1 MCISDWSSDVCSSDL
16 SGRFTA
22 IELAKARQA
31 FAVLEA
37 IPTTS
42 RLGTALSLA
51 IEATG
56 QHRWHA
62 WIVLHSAA
70 EETVLTSERGKGLT
84 NRLASSYAALVSPGA
99 GDHSSAIASF
109 RAAYDAR
116 SAIMHGRSELDDEG
130 TRLRALALWSDITR
144 NIWGAVIAEIG
155 RAHV

>member
-1 MCISDWSSDVCSSDL
+1 MRISDWSSDVCSSDL
-16 SGRFTA
+16 SEDVDPGRFTA

-62 WIVLHSAA
+62 GIVLHSAA
-70 EETVLTSERGKGLT
+70 AETVLTSERGKGLT
-84 NRLASSYAALVSPGA
+84 NRLASSYAALVSTGA
-99 GDHSSAIASF
+99 GDNSSAIASF
-109 RAAYDAR
+109 HAASDAR
-116 SAIMHGRSELDDEG
+116 SALRHARSALADEG
-130 TRLRALALWSDITR
+130 TRMRAPDQWSD
-144 NIWGAVIAEIG
+144 
-155 RAHV
+155 HHP

>member
-1 MCISDWSSDVCSSDL
+1 MILGRNLSELCQAAFGYPLESEDVDP
-16 SGRFTA
+16 GRFTA

-62 WIVLHSAA
+62 GIVLHSAA
-70 EETVLTSERGKGLT
+70 AETVLTSERGKRSEEHTSELPSLMRT
-84 NRLASSYAALVSPGA
+84 SYAVLC
-99 GDHSSAIASF
+99 
-109 RAAYDAR
+109 
-116 SAIMHGRSELDDEG
+116 
-130 TRLRALALWSDITR
+130 
-144 NIWGAVIAEIG
+144 
-155 RAHV
+155 

>member
-1 MCISDWSSDVCSSDL
+1 MRISDWSSDVCSSDL
-16 SGRFTA
+16 
-22 IELAKARQA
+22 ELAKARQA

-51 IEATG
+51 IEAIG

-62 WIVLHSAA
+62 GIVLHSAA
-70 EETVLTSERGKGLT
+70 AETVLTSERGKGLT

-109 RAAYDAR
+109 RAAYDSRYAT
-116 SAIMHGRSELDDEG
+116 IHGRRALYDEG
-130 TRLRALALWSDITR
+130 TPFRP
-144 NIWGAVIAEIG
+144 IAP
-155 RAHV
+155 

>member
-1 MCISDWSSDVCSSDL
+1 MRISDWSSDVCSSDL
-16 SGRFTA
+16 SEDVDPGRFTA

-62 WIVLHSAA
+62 GIVLHSAA
-70 EETVLTSERGKGLT
+70 AETVLTSERGKGLT
-84 NRLASSYAALVSPGA
+84 RSEEHTSELQSLMRNSYAVFCLKKKKK
-99 GDHSSAIASF
+99 
-109 RAAYDAR
+109 
-116 SAIMHGRSELDDEG
+116 
-130 TRLRALALWSDITR
+130 T
-144 NIWGAVIAEIG
+144 
-155 RAHV
+155 

>member
-1 MCISDWSSDVCSSDL
+1 MRISDWSSDVCSSDL
-16 SGRFTA
+16 SEDVDPGRFTA

-62 WIVLHSAA
+62 GIVLHSAA
-70 EETVLTSERGKGLT
+70 SETVLTSDRGKGLT
-84 NRLASSYAALVSPGA
+84 NRLASSYAAPVSPGA
-99 GDHSSAIASF
+99 GDHHPALASF
-109 RAAYDAR
+109 RPSYACPPAP
-116 SAIMHGRSELDDEG
+116 MPGR
-130 TRLRALALWSDITR
+130 RALYPERPRLA
-144 NIWGAVIAEIG
+144 
-155 RAHV
+155 

>member
-1 MCISDWSSDVCSSDL
+1 MRISDWSSDVCSSDL
-16 SGRFTA
+16 SEDVDPGRFTA

-62 WIVLHSAA
+62 GIVLHSAA
-70 EETVLTSERGKGLT
+70 AETDLTSERGKGLT
-84 NRLASSYAALVSPGA
+84 NRLASSYAAAVSPGA
-99 GDHSSAIASF
+99 GDHRSAIASF
-109 RAAYDAR
+109 AAR
-116 SAIMHGRSELDDEG
+116 SGDRSA
-130 TRLRALALWSDITR
+130 LRPVLSKLYDTA
-144 NIWGAVIAEIG
+144 
-155 RAHV
+155 